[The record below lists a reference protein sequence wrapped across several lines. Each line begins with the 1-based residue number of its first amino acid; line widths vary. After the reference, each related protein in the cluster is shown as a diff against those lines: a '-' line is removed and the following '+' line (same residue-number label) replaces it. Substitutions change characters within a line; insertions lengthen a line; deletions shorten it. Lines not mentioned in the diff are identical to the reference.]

1 MEIRDLFVETDAV
14 SSVVSTVLMVA
25 ITVILVAV
33 IGSFVLNLGGA
44 AVGDRQ
50 PTTSFSITQ
59 SNVSCGGNSTIGV
72 TITHEGGDVIDKDQ
86 LSVTVD
92 DAAATNCSGTQVWAG
107 SDEVSASDSVTITGD
122 ATDGSTSLAPDD
134 RIVVTWRSDGG
145 QKSFIL
151 TDYRVENT

>member
-1 MEIRDLFVETDAV
+1 MQIRDLFVETDAV

-25 ITVILVAV
+25 ITIILVAV

-72 TITHEGGDVIDKDQ
+72 TITHEGGDVIDQEQ

-92 DAAATNCSGTQVWAG
+92 DAPATDCDGDRVWSGSG
-107 SDEVSASDSVTITGD
+107 KISASDSVTITGD
-122 ATDGSTSLAPDD
+122 GSPSLAPGD

-151 TDYRVENT
+151 TDYRVEST